1 MEIMVK
7 SYIQDIGMRAKA
19 IADVR
24 KKIDKDCFI
33 FLVRKD
39 TRKFRRVND
48 LLSAFEEIKS
58 VQKTK
63 LPDESTI

>member
-1 MEIMVK
+1 
-7 SYIQDIGMRAKA
+7 
-19 IADVR
+19 
-24 KKIDKDCFI
+24 
-33 FLVRKD
+33 
-39 TRKFRRVND
+39 VND